1 LATKKCQG
9 EKEPLVMDAR
19 LLIQNRLKLNTS
31 HATFSYRFKL
41 FGVVIFFLVDG
52 ALAIEIEP
60 IIGPKSYPN
69 PIAK

>member
-1 LATKKCQG
+1 MQ
-9 EKEPLVMDAR
+9 DFWFR
-19 LLIQNRLKLNTS
+19 INWSLNTS

-60 IIGPKSYPN
+60 IFGPKSSHN
-69 PIAK
+69 PIAKWPYNLNREITMNI